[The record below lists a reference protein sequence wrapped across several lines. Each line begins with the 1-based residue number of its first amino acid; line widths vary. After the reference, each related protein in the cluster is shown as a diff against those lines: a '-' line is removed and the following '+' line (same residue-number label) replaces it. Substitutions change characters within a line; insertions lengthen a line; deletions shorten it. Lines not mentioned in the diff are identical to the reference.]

1 MTPTPIAVMQEA
13 AERGLTL
20 SINGT
25 KLRVTPA
32 ERLTP
37 DFAQTLKAHKWHLL
51 SMLTWPFVMVY
62 SQALGETIFFCE
74 DEDTRGAL
82 IEAGASEWSIY
93 TKHEL
98 RLLVAQNRAKPFLPE
113 ELCKLYE
120 IRKTFH
126 GRITK

>member
-1 MTPTPIAVMQEA
+1 MTPTPIAVMKEA